1 MVNNASWSFSGKVP
15 ITFEDHILKS
25 VPLYPQGHQLIL
37 ELSDFFLTNHSICY
51 DIGCSTGLLLES
63 LANRHSSIKSEFV
76 GLDIEVDMIEYANN
90 KHKKASNVNFI
101 HSNVVEFDFEKAD
114 LIVSY
119 YTLQFVRPKVRQ
131 LIINKIYNTLNWGGA
146 FICFEKVR
154 GPDARFQDIS
164 NQLYT
169 EFKLNNGY
177 SPENIIT
184 KSKSLK
190 GVLEPFST
198 QGNLDLF
205 RRAGFSD
212 ITTIMKYICFEG
224 FLMIK

>member
-1 MVNNASWSFSGKVP
+1 
-15 ITFEDHILKS
+15 
-25 VPLYPQGHQLIL
+25 
-37 ELSDFFLTNHSICY
+37 
-51 DIGCSTGLLLES
+51 